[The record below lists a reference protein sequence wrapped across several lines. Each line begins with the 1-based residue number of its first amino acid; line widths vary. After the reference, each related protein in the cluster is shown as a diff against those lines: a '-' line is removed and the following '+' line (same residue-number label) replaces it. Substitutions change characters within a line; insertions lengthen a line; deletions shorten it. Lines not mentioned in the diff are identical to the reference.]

1 MTISLVEKCFLMLE
15 SVLRST
21 LVSCNSL
28 VWTFIWKMVLSDIE
42 ACCLFT
48 YFGLPS
54 DVGGHLLMKSG
65 KTLP

>member
-21 LVSCNSL
+21 LVSCNNL
-28 VWTFIWKMVLSDIE
+28 VWAFIWKIVLSHIE
-42 ACCLFT
+42 AHCL
-48 YFGLPS
+48 YLSGLPS
-54 DVGGHLLMKSG
+54 DVGGHLLRKSG